1 MLTFASTNRFV
12 AAPLPP
18 GPWVPEVERMTSA
31 ELGVRLP
38 ANCHVTSALSVNT
51 PAFVLLIV
59 TMHDAVSPLADAEAQ
74 LSDSEIGRASC
85 RERGE
90 VNTGCVSVSES
101 VVHAGHAVVEIVNVC
116 E

>member
-1 MLTFASTNRFV
+1 MLTFAYTNRFL

-18 GPWVPEVERMTSA
+18 GPWLPEVERMTSA
-31 ELGVRLP
+31 ELRAPPPRRSSDL
-38 ANCHVTSALSVNT
+38 SALSVNT